1 MDEIYYLEPD
11 EEITSVIDK
20 IKNSKSNRI
29 SLVVPR
35 EATLLQ
41 SVVNLKLLVKE
52 AAKFSKEIVLVT
64 SDKIGRNLA
73 AQVGLTVFDSI
84 KSGRPIYQPPAS
96 LPDEQEIIEI
106 DMRKEEVPQA
116 KPKGVQVHHF
126 QEEAHKGW
134 SKKEIRPTS
143 QPSWKPHKP
152 VVEFDWKKTRKIIWP
167 LITASILLILIG
179 LFLILPKVTIKIKV
193 LAQNYDKTLEAKIS
207 AEESSNLSENT
218 FSGNLIDLTS
228 EKEDKFTAT
237 GKKNLGGKASGT
249 LTVYNYW
256 DSNPQTFPTGTK
268 FLSSSK
274 TFVSKSSVTVP
285 GTSIRGGN
293 IVPGNVNVD
302 IEAENAGED
311 YNVKSGRFTIVGL
324 PAAQQEKIYGQSNKD
339 LTGGFSKEVTVV
351 SQQDY
356 DQAKDKLTKELND
369 DLKNQ
374 LKEKT
379 NDLEIL
385 DKTVQNDTV
394 ETKSS
399 ANVDQEANDF
409 TLKIKERTRVMGFNK
424 SGFDQFIVEVLEKQI
439 PQDKMITL
447 GLDDTI
453 VPVVKETK
461 YDEKSLN
468 LEVHVKAKIS
478 SKVDIEKVKKD
489 LLGKSNTAINNY
501 LSKIDGINGFEIKFS
516 PSWWLKRISNFQRN
530 LKVELEY
537 MNEETIPVAP
547 SSEVS
552 PSLPA
557 TPASTEALP

>member
-35 EATLLQ
+35 EAILLQ

-84 KSGRPIYQPPAS
+84 KSGRPIYQPPAV
-96 LPDEQEIIEI
+96 LPDEQEVIEI
-106 DMRKEEVPQA
+106 DMGKAEPAQA
-116 KPKGVQVHHF
+116 KPKGIQVHHF
-126 QEEAHKGW
+126 QEEASKGW
-134 SKKEIRPTS
+134 SKKEI
-143 QPSWKPHKP
+143 QPFVQPAWKLHKP
-152 VVEFDWKKTRKIIWP
+152 AVEFDWEKTRKIIWP
-167 LITASILLILIG
+167 MIIATVLLVLIG

-193 LAQNYDKTLEAKIS
+193 LAQNYEKTLEAKIS
-207 AEESSNLSENT
+207 ADATSNLGENIYA
-218 FSGNLIDLTS
+218 GNLIDLSS
-228 EKEDKFTAT
+228 EKEAKFTAT

-274 TFVSKSSVTVP
+274 TFVSKSSVTIP

-324 PAAQQEKIYGQSNKD
+324 PAAQQEKIYGQSSKD

-379 NDLEIL
+379 NGLEIL
-385 DKTVQNDTV
+385 DKAVQNDTV

-399 ANVDQEANDF
+399 ANVGQEANDF

-424 SGFDQFIVEVLEKQI
+424 SDFDQFIVEVLEKQI

-489 LLGKSNTAINNY
+489 LLGKSNTAINGY
-501 LSKIDGINGFEIKFS
+501 LNKIDGINGFEIKFS

-547 SSEVS
+547 SPDASS
-552 PSLPA
+552 SLPA
-557 TPASTEALP
+557 TPASAEVLP